1 MEKIIIFDYGHGGED
16 GGATYKGRKEKD
28 DVLKLGKDVK
38 KVVERHGVQVDETR
52 KGDETVS
59 LNQRSVIANKKNY
72 DFFISFHRN
81 AFNGKAFG
89 VETYTYILKKPKAV
103 ELATNINNGM
113 VKVGFHNRGVK
124 TANFKVLRDTKA
136 DAVLLEVGFID
147 NVNDNKIFDNKYN
160 MLVLKIA
167 KGILKTLGINYNEGS
182 SGSEKVFYRVVTGSF
197 TDKENADKRV
207 EQLKM
212 KGFDSF
218 IDAYR
223 G

>member
-1 MEKIIIFDYGHGGED
+1 MGKIIIFDYGHGGED
-16 GGATYKGRKEKD
+16 SGATYKGRKEKD

-38 KVVERHGVQVDETR
+38 KILERHGVQVDETR
-52 KGDETVS
+52 KGNETVS
-59 LNQRSVIANKKNY
+59 LNQRSVIANRKNY

-103 ELATNINNGM
+103 ELAKNINNAM

-124 TANFKVLRDTKA
+124 NANFAVLRDTKA

-147 NVNDNKIFDNKYN
+147 NVNDNKIFDSKYN
-160 MLVLKIA
+160 MLVLEIA

-182 SGSEKVFYRVVTGSF
+182 SGSGKVFYRVITGSF
-197 TDKENADKRV
+197 TNKKNADERV
-207 EQLKM
+207 KELKA

-218 IDAYR
+218 IEVYKR
-223 G
+223 